1 MMHTT
6 GYCRVSIAR
15 SFSTALTDSGPK
27 KFMHAPPHTLA
38 EAASAPPVSLVRE
51 VGGRFFAVSPMLAA
65 LIDGIARRASAAEI
79 HALLRRAHPQLE
91 PPQLHAI
98 LSELFRQYG
107 VRIRQHSSGDRAR
120 FSFTPAESAG
130 KHRGARYLQ
139 LACTLLPG
147 KPAHFLARHLTLLY
161 RPAVAAGVLISA
173 LLLLL
178 AFIREDGARSVSLAI
193 LSQTAGLTPLQ
204 WLAASAAI
212 FLSLLFHE
220 LGHSA
225 AAWRFGVRVRRIGIG
240 LYWIFPVL
248 FSDVT
253 DIWKLPRRRRL
264 VVDLGGVYF
273 QAVALLPLLG
283 FGLLSREPGW
293 RAAAAFVIAIN
304 VLTIVVNL
312 NPLLRY
318 DGYWIYSDLSGI
330 PNLRRQSNALLRA
343 LSAALFVRT
352 ARTRAPAL
360 VKRNPALFTYGVL
373 SLLFSGLFIAYLAAS
388 VAAAYAGLPRLLA
401 TLENAPH
408 GVGAWHLSAG
418 MLQAL
423 LSGLWSLVPLAVMPL
438 LILYALSELWL
449 LLVPG
454 AGRRPA
460 AGFRRIEIP

>member
-1 MMHTT
+1 MPTLHTT
-6 GYCRVSIAR
+6 AH
-15 SFSTALTDSGPK
+15 D
-27 KFMHAPPHTLA
+27 
-38 EAASAPPVSLVRE
+38 EASRAPVSRVRE
-51 VGGRFFAVSPMLAA
+51 VGGRFFAVSPTMAA
-65 LIDGIARRASAAEI
+65 VIDSIARRAPAAEI
-79 HALLRRAHPQLE
+79 HALLHRAHPQLE
-91 PPQLHAI
+91 PAQLHAL
-98 LSELFRQYG
+98 LSQLFRQYG
-107 VRIRQHSSGDRAR
+107 VGVEQHGTGDQAR
-120 FSFTPAESAG
+120 FGFTPAASAG
-130 KHRGARYLQ
+130 NHRGARYLQ

-147 KPAHFLARHLTLLY
+147 KAAHFLSRHLTPLY

-178 AFIREDGARSVSLAI
+178 AFVRQDGARSVSLAI

-204 WLAASAAI
+204 WLAATAAI
-212 FLSLLFHE
+212 FLCLLFHE

-225 AAWRFGVRVRRIGIG
+225 AAWRFGIRVRRIGIG

-273 QAVALLPLLG
+273 QAVALLPLLA
-283 FGLLSREPGW
+283 FGLLTREPGW

-330 PNLRRQSNALLRA
+330 PNLRRQSNALLRT
-343 LSAALFVRT
+343 LSAALFTRT
-352 ARTRAPAL
+352 ARSRAPAL
-360 VKRNPALFTYGVL
+360 VKRNPALFTYGAL

-401 TLENAPH
+401 ALESALH
-408 GVGAWHLSAG
+408 GVGAWQLSAG

-423 LSGLWSLVPLAVMPL
+423 LSGLWSLVPLAVMPV
-438 LILYALSELWL
+438 LILYALSELYL
-449 LLVPG
+449 LLAPG
-454 AGRRPA
+454 GGRRKAP
-460 AGFRRIEIP
+460 GLRRIEIP